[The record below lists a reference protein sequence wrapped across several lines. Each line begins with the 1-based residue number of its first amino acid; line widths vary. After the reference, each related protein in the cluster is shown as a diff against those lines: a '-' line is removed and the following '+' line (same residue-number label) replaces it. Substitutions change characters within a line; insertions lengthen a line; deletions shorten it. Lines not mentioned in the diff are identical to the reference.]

1 MSGNYVDLSLITE
14 NKIDELVALS
24 LENKKKEDNLMETI
38 RVHYK
43 VWEKRLFPYCKL
55 NGINHVDVVI
65 EILEK
70 GGFNIHDRKK
80 LNVYLGRAK
89 TELGEK

>member
-1 MSGNYVDLSLITE
+1 MSNVYVDLSSITE

-24 LENKKKEDNLMETI
+24 LENQKKEENLMETI

-43 VWEKRLFPYCKL
+43 LWEKRLFPYCKL
-55 NGINHVDVVI
+55 NGINHIDVVI

-70 GGFNIHDRKK
+70 GGFTIKNRNKIS
-80 LNVYLGRAK
+80 VYLSRAK
-89 TELGEK
+89 DELGGK

>member
-1 MSGNYVDLSLITE
+1 MSNVYVDLSSITE

-24 LENKKKEDNLMETI
+24 LENKKKEENLMETI

-43 VWEKRLFPYCKL
+43 LWEKRLFPYCKL
-55 NGINHVDVVI
+55 NGINHIDVVI

-70 GGFNIHDRKK
+70 GGFTIKNRNKIS
-80 LNVYLGRAK
+80 VYLSRAK
-89 TELGEK
+89 DELGGK

>member
-1 MSGNYVDLSLITE
+1 MSNIYVDLSSITE

-24 LENKKKEDNLMETI
+24 LENQKKEENLMETI

-43 VWEKRLFPYCKL
+43 LWEKRLFPYCKL
-55 NGINHVDVVI
+55 NGINQMDVVI

-80 LNVYLGRAK
+80 LNVYLNRAK
-89 TELGEK
+89 AELGEK